1 MQWKNIPICK
11 IHGLLDIKQC
21 IPSSDQRSLATR
33 EQTER
38 KTKTEWKQNP
48 KVNRKPP
55 EVQRFNKR
63 MIPGQ
68 MMAWIW
74 VL

>member
-21 IPSSDQRSLATR
+21 IPSLDQHSLAR
-33 EQTER
+33 GEQVER
-38 KTKTEWKQNP
+38 VTEWKQNP
-48 KVNRKPP
+48 KMDRKPS
-55 EVQRFNKR
+55 EVQKCQTW
-63 MIPGQ
+63 MITGE
-68 MMAWIW
+68 MVAWFW